1 MPLESRRHDCLET
14 QDAATVASI
23 SRRGRPLAKRTLA
36 ARAALCLAALVAF
49 GLQREPRA
57 NAQTTTSVKTSDLK
71 CRNHIGES
79 VQGLVRTGLNSIDQ
93 CYEHGRGGKPCDQVA
108 ELPARFSGSGAPFTI
123 ALKRSTAITGA
134 WCVGIQ
140 AVLNNYPGTSPPMGT
155 VGPLVQAA
163 LDSSAASLQG
173 PTRPTGKARR
183 RCIDTIGRVRSKI
196 VHQVLARAIRCQ
208 RAIDR
213 TATSFGLISP
223 TCLVPAQNVA
233 VRARTIVQSC
243 ASFTGVD
250 VGSCGPLPTCV
261 IASATQTGHDLAVA
275 TYGFSPDQQGDLC
288 GNGKVDPGESCD
300 EGAANSPTGACTDEC
315 LKAACGDGK
324 VEAGV
329 EECDPGSQPG
339 STSPQTDDPNC
350 NSDCKLTRCGDGVIQ
365 TGGNRP
371 DEQCDDGNT
380 VAGDGCS
387 PTCQFETVSCP
398 AGGTIDVTVTF
409 VSGPDTFSSGNVA
422 GIDISIG
429 YPPSVG
435 FPGSQFLPV
444 EDPSDPASRLILLGG
459 PYNLYDGTVVT
470 FFDYDTAIRTVIS
483 GGQIAGN
490 SGFLIFN
497 FPEIPFER
505 IRFDCVPDAP
515 LTRAAFPCTISKM
528 VNQIGGE
535 VPPTAQPECKSTLP
549 Q

>member
-1 MPLESRRHDCLET
+1 
-14 QDAATVASI
+14 
-23 SRRGRPLAKRTLA
+23 
-36 ARAALCLAALVAF
+36 
-49 GLQREPRA
+49 
-57 NAQTTTSVKTSDLK
+57 
-71 CRNHIGES
+71 
-79 VQGLVRTGLNSIDQ
+79 
-93 CYEHGRGGKPCDQVA
+93 
-108 ELPARFSGSGAPFTI
+108 
-123 ALKRSTAITGA
+123 
-134 WCVGIQ
+134 
-140 AVLNNYPGTSPPMGT
+140 
-155 VGPLVQAA
+155 
-163 LDSSAASLQG
+163 
-173 PTRPTGKARR
+173 
-183 RCIDTIGRVRSKI
+183 VRSKI

-223 TCLVPAQNVA
+223 TCLVAAQNVA
-233 VRARTIVQSC
+233 ARARTIVQAC
-243 ASFTGVD
+243 AGFTGAD
-250 VGSCGPLPTCV
+250 VGSCSPLPTCV

-275 TYGFSPDQQGDLC
+275 TYGFSPEQQGDLC
-288 GNGKVDPGESCD
+288 GNGQVDPGESCD

-315 LKAACGDGK
+315 LKATCGDGK

-329 EECDPGSQPG
+329 EECDSGSQPG
-339 STSPQTDDPNC
+339 STSPKTDDPNC
-350 NSDCKLTRCGDGVIQ
+350 DSSCKLTRCGDGVVQI
-365 TGGNRP
+365 GGSRP
-371 DEQCDDGNT
+371 DEQCDDGNN

-398 AGGTIDVTVTF
+398 VGGTIDVTVTF

-422 GIDISIG
+422 GIDMSVG

-435 FPGSQFLPV
+435 FPGSQFLPL

-470 FFDYDTAIRTVIS
+470 FFDYDTSIRTVIS
-483 GGQIAGN
+483 GGQVAGN

-505 IRFDCVPDAP
+505 IRFDCVSDAP

-528 VNQIGGE
+528 VNQIGGD
-535 VPPTAQPECKSTLP
+535 VPPSAQPECKVTLP